1 MKACFAEN
9 LKIEGDLLFKAKQ
22 FRLTEN
28 NVNVYMHMHM
38 LKHI

>member
-9 LKIEGDLLFKAKQ
+9 LKIEGDLLFKEKQ

-28 NVNVYMHMHM
+28 NINVYMDM

>member
-28 NVNVYMHMHM
+28 NINVYMDM